1 MSTTFDVYPKSPV
14 IPTFKQILELS
25 TLRLKEFLLS
35 YKIKFDSHIDVVL
48 RSKEPDKELP
58 TATDSPAMW
67 ADENYTWFFIQTF
80 VGGTDAYFWAV
91 DDALKE
97 ECQEQIKNNEK
108 AIAYEKLFLSCVE
121 AGHYWHFRRSAGQP
135 AIINIAY
142 GLIASSLAEITE
154 GVISTYDGAWD
165 YQRFPA
171 TAEEFYSWYFRPEKA
186 ISENHREW
194 SAECLKSIPSDL
206 GKISKGSIF

>member
-1 MSTTFDVYPKSPV
+1 MSTTFNVYSKSPV
-14 IPTFKQILELS
+14 IPTFRQILELS

-35 YKIKFDSHIDVVL
+35 YEIKFDSHIDVVL

-58 TATDSPAMW
+58 TDTDSPAMW
-67 ADENYTWFFIQTF
+67 ADENYAWFFIPQL
-80 VGGTDAYFWAV
+80 GGGIDAYFWEV

-108 AIAYEKLFLSCVE
+108 TIACEKLFSPSIE
-121 AGHYWHFRRSAGQP
+121 ARHYWHFRRSVGQT

-142 GLIASSLAEITE
+142 GLIAASLAEITE
-154 GVISTYDGAWD
+154 GFISAFDRAWD
-165 YQRFPA
+165 YQRLPA

-186 ISENHREW
+186 ISENRRE
-194 SAECLKSIPSDL
+194 
-206 GKISKGSIF
+206 